1 MVDAPTPDVS
11 VVVPVYGGVAALPE
25 LCQRVSACMRQNG
38 LKHEVI
44 LVDDRGDVGAWR
56 AIQAITAV
64 DPDVKGIRLSR
75 NFGQH
80 AATLCGISRA
90 RGAVVLT
97 MDDDLEHPPESIPA
111 LIAACNQDTPLVY
124 GVFPKRTHAWYRNIS
139 SELMRRTLK
148 ISFPDLNDSY
158 TSFRCMDRTL
168 AEQLSAFDLSKPY
181 LDGMLSWLT
190 ASVATVSVEH
200 GARRHGESAYTLRKL
215 VSHAMNIFITFSHL
229 PLRMAS
235 YVGTAIAAISFAYL
249 IYIIIAH
256 LTGVII
262 NPGYASLMSVVLF
275 ACGVQLVILGV
286 VGEYI
291 GRLMGVANKKP
302 AFAVQSISDGAA
314 ISALTETR
322 HEQQRATRV

>member
-1 MVDAPTPDVS
+1 MVDNASLDVS
-11 VVVPVYGGVAALPE
+11 VVVPVYGGVTALPE
-25 LCQRVSACMRQNG
+25 LCRRVGSCLAQAGIRY
-38 LKHEVI
+38 EVI
-44 LVDDRGDVGAWR
+44 LVDDRGDANAWQ
-56 AIQAITAV
+56 AILAITAV
-64 DPDVKGIRLSR
+64 DSSVNGIRLSR

-80 AATLCGISRA
+80 AATLCGIANA
-90 RGAVVLT
+90 RGSAVVT

-111 LIAACNQDTPLVY
+111 MLAACTEDTPLVY
-124 GVFPKRTHAWYRNIS
+124 GVFPARTHAWYRNIS

-168 AEQLSAFDLSKPY
+168 AEQLSSFDLSKPY

-200 GARRHGESAYTLRKL
+200 GERRHGESAYTLRKL

-235 YVGTAIAAISFAYL
+235 YFGTAIAAVSFGYL
-249 IYIIIAH
+249 IYIVIAH
-256 LTGVII
+256 LTGII
-262 NPGYASLMSVVLF
+262 TNPGYASLMSVVLF
-275 ACGVQLVILGV
+275 TCGVQLVILGV

-302 AFAVQSISDGAA
+302 AFAVQSISHGAA
-314 ISALTETR
+314 VAAPTE
-322 HEQQRATRV
+322 

>member
-1 MVDAPTPDVS
+1 MVEISPPEVS

-25 LCQRVSACMRQNG
+25 LCQRVGACLG
-38 LKHEVI
+38 LANISYEVI
-44 LVDDRGDVGAWR
+44 LVADRGDVNAWR
-56 AIQAITAV
+56 AIQSITAV
-64 DPDVKGIRLSR
+64 DPHVKGIRLSR

-80 AATLCGISRA
+80 AATLCGISHA
-90 RGAVVLT
+90 RGAAVVT

-111 LIAACNQDTPLVY
+111 MLAACNDETPLVY
-124 GVFPKRTHAWYRNIS
+124 GVFPARTHAWYRNIS

-148 ISFPDLNDSY
+148 VSFPDLNDSY
-158 TSFRCMDRTL
+158 TSFRCIDRTL

-215 VSHAMNIFITFSHL
+215 ISHAMNIFITFSHL

-235 YVGTAIAAISFAYL
+235 YFGTAIAAISFAYL
-249 IYIIIAH
+249 TYIVIAH
-256 LTGVII
+256 LTGTIR

-275 ACGVQLVILGV
+275 TCGVQLVILGV

-302 AFAVQSISDGAA
+302 AFAVQSISKA
-314 ISALTETR
+314 
-322 HEQQRATRV
+322 